1 MCPGK
6 AMKSQIIGI
15 LIFQYALG
23 AVYLVVAGLWDIALI
38 PSALLGCMAVL
49 IPNTY
54 FGIRMLRE
62 TENNNA
68 PQWLGYAYRSTIG
81 KWVIMSAILVLAFST
96 NYPWDPVV
104 LFAGFVLIQVS
115 GWFAPFV
122 TKGN

>member
-1 MCPGK
+1 
-6 AMKSQIIGI
+6 MKNQIIGT
-15 LIFQYALG
+15 LVFQYALG
-23 AVYLVVAGLWDIALI
+23 VVYLAATGLWDIALI
-38 PSALLGCMAVL
+38 SSALLGCLAAL
-49 IPNTY
+49 LPNTY
-54 FGIRMLRE
+54 FSIRMLRE

-81 KWVIMSAILVLAFST
+81 KWVIMSTILVLAFST
-96 NYPWDPVV
+96 DYSWDPVV